1 MPRGRCGYSCPGSI
15 ALPDENKASELVVC
29 IIPSSLRLHSM
40 DGAVNLEQNNQG
52 DSDESVGDL
61 NDSNVSMWAVCVLR
75 CGHAALRVSLGTLSV
90 AARG

>member
-1 MPRGRCGYSCPGSI
+1 
-15 ALPDENKASELVVC
+15 
-29 IIPSSLRLHSM
+29 M

>member
-1 MPRGRCGYSCPGSI
+1 
-15 ALPDENKASELVVC
+15 
-29 IIPSSLRLHSM
+29 M

-75 CGHAALRVSLGTLSV
+75 ARSSPVRLGSLSV